1 MTALAV
7 TDLDAGYRD
16 FQALFGVSLGLATG
30 ETVALIGANGAG
42 KSTLLMTIA
51 GALRPWRGRITLD
64 GTDIGGLA
72 DHQRARRGIVIVP
85 EGRRLFPS
93 LTAEENI
100 LVPGT
105 RRGAGPWTLDALYD
119 LFPMVAARR
128 SHRAGLLSGGE
139 QQAVAIAR
147 ALAANPRV
155 LLMDEVSL
163 GLAPAVVD
171 GFYRLLP
178 RIQQSG
184 VCILLVEQDIDRALA
199 ASDRALCLLEGRVVM
214 AGDSAGLDRDRLV
227 SAYFGAPSAA
237 GFSATRTGP
246 ALVPRDKP
254 VPPGEPEVPR

>member
-1 MTALAV
+1 MTALTV
-7 TDLDAGYRD
+7 QDLDAGYRD
-16 FQALFGVSLGLATG
+16 FQALFGVSLDLAEG

-64 GTDIGGLA
+64 GTDIAGLA
-72 DHQRARRGIVIVP
+72 DHQRARLGIAIVP

-100 LVPGT
+100 LVPAT
-105 RRGAGPWTLDALYD
+105 PRGRGPRSLDALYE

-171 GFYRLLP
+171 DFCQLLP
-178 RIQQSG
+178 RIQEAG

-227 SAYFGAPSAA
+227 SAYFGAPSAP
-237 GFSATRTGP
+237 GFSATKTGP
-246 ALVPRDKP
+246 VPVLPDRR
-254 VPPGEPEVPR
+254 VPPADPEVPR

>member
-1 MTALAV
+1 MTTLTV
-7 TDLDAGYRD
+7 EGLDVGYRD
-16 FQALFGVSLGLATG
+16 FQALFGVGLDLAGG

-64 GTDIGGLA
+64 GTDIAGLPG
-72 DHQRARRGIVIVP
+72 HQRARLGIAIVP

-100 LVPGT
+100 LVPDT
-105 RRGAGPWTLDALYD
+105 PRGRGPWNLDTLYD
-119 LFPMVAARR
+119 LFPMIAARR
-128 SHRAGLLSGGE
+128 SQRAGLLSGGE

-227 SAYFGAPSAA
+227 SAYFGAPSAPRS
-237 GFSATRTGP
+237 SATKTTTV
-246 ALVPRDKP
+246 LVPPDKP
-254 VPPGEPEVPR
+254 VPPADPEVPR

>member
-1 MTALAV
+1 MTALTV
-7 TDLDAGYRD
+7 PDLDAGYRD
-16 FQALFGVSLGLATG
+16 FQALFGVSLDLAEG

-64 GTDIGGLA
+64 GTDIAGLA
-72 DHQRARRGIVIVP
+72 DHQRARRGIAIVP
-85 EGRRLFPS
+85 EGRRVSQPHRRR
-93 LTAEENI
+93 EH
-100 LVPGT
+100 PGARHPP
-105 RRGAGPWTLDALYD
+105 RRGSVEPGHPVR
-119 LFPMVAARR
+119 PVSHGRARR

-171 GFYRLLP
+171 GFYQLLP
-178 RIQQSG
+178 RIQESG
-184 VCILLVEQDIDRALA
+184 VSILLVEQDIDRALA

-227 SAYFGAPSAA
+227 SAYFGAPSAPGA
-237 GFSATRTGP
+237 SATKTAVAPVLPDDP
-246 ALVPRDKP
+246 APSPDREA
-254 VPPGEPEVPR
+254 PP